1 MDIITISV
9 SISIS
14 SNSSSGGSSSSSSGN
29 SNSSSSELP
38 VSLVFGAHM
47 ALLLAKFRLCFRVQW
62 FSCYSIRISAEKI
75 KHGDSRVGS
84 F

>member
-1 MDIITISV
+1 MKILFCNNRSFKLIFESLPLIMDIITISV

-47 ALLLAKFRLCFRVQW
+47 ALLLAKFRLCFRVQ
-62 FSCYSIRISAEKI
+62 
-75 KHGDSRVGS
+75 
-84 F
+84 